1 MGAVMTLE
9 HLLHELHKQAVEAYP
24 DVGFVF
30 VAVEDLVDDNMQEMT
45 LTTNLEDEEIVEVG
59 RQFGEISFLPGVE
72 AGTARRLN

>member
-1 MGAVMTLE
+1 MTLE

-30 VAVEDLVDDNMQEMT
+30 VAVEDLVDDNMQELT

-59 RQFGEISFLPGVE
+59 RQFGEISFLPDVGPG
-72 AGTARRLN
+72 AARRLN